1 MEVITHKIDQI
12 IDIPKNSCVFDIETT
27 GLSPKYNHVILIG
40 ILYIKNNQTIIKQF
54 FAHNTDDE
62 KELLFYFKEVF
73 KTFDKHIT
81 FNGHRFDI
89 PFLNK
94 RFEKNNLDFFID
106 KDNDMDILKILKP
119 YQKKLNL
126 ENCKLKTVESLL
138 NIQREDTIS
147 GKESV
152 DMYKEFEISKNES
165 LKKKI
170 LLHNYEDIYYLAK
183 LFKIQDLIDSSE
195 TYININYMN
204 SDLKLRLSKYKFKGD
219 LIYIEYIS
227 KDIIPINIQIYENE
241 YSIMGSNQT
250 ITIELNVS
258 YATTKNNNRVI
269 YFKQDKIVPLKI
281 DSEILEENILSVASY
296 LFKDIF

>member
-1 MEVITHKIDQI
+1 MEVITHKIDEI

-40 ILYIKNNQTIIKQF
+40 LLYIKDNQTIIKQF

-73 KTFDKHIT
+73 RAFDNHIT

-94 RFEKNNLDFFID
+94 RLEKNNLDFFINKE
-106 KDNDMDILKILKP
+106 KDIDILKIVKP

-138 NIQREDTIS
+138 NIQRQDTIS

-152 DMYKEFEISKNES
+152 YMYKEFEKTKNES
-165 LKKKI
+165 LKTKI

-183 LFKIQDLIDSSE
+183 LFKIQDIIDSTE
-195 TYININYMN
+195 TYIDISYINSN
-204 SDLKLRLSKYKFKGD
+204 FKLRLANYKFKGD
-219 LIYIEYIS
+219 IIYIDYIS
-227 KDIIPINIQIYENE
+227 KNRIPINIQIYEDE
-241 YSIMGSNQT
+241 YSIIGSNHT
-250 ITIELNVS
+250 IKIELNIS
-258 YATTKNNNRVI
+258 HAITKNNNRVI

-281 DSEILEENILSVASY
+281 DSDILEDNILSVASY
-296 LFKDIF
+296 LFKNIF

>member
-1 MEVITHKIDQI
+1 MEVITHKIDEI
-12 IDIPKNSCVFDIETT
+12 IDIPKNACVFDIETT
-27 GLSPKYNHVILIG
+27 GLSSKYNSVILIG

-94 RFEKNNLDFFID
+94 RFKKNDLDFFID
-106 KDNDMDILKILKP
+106 KDNDTDILKIVKP

-138 NIQREDTIS
+138 YIQREDTIS

-152 DMYKEFEISKNES
+152 DMYKEFVSTKNES

-183 LFKIQDLIDSSE
+183 LFKVQDIINSFE
-195 TYININYMN
+195 TYITVNYLN
-204 SDLKLRLSKYKFKGD
+204 VHLKLRLSKYKFKGNY
-219 LIYIEYIS
+219 IYIEYLS
-227 KDIIPINIQIYENE
+227 KDMIPINIHVYEDE
-241 YSIMGSNQT
+241 YSIISFNQT
-250 ITIELNVS
+250 IKVELNLS
-258 YATTKNNNRVI
+258 YATTKNNNQVI
-269 YFKQDKIVPLKI
+269 YFKQDKIIPLKI
-281 DSEILEENILSVASY
+281 DSTILEDNILSLASY
-296 LFKDIF
+296 LFENIF

>member
-1 MEVITHKIDQI
+1 MEVITYKIDEI
-12 IDIPKNSCVFDIETT
+12 IDIPKNTCVFDIETT
-27 GLSPKYNHVILIG
+27 GLSPKYNKVILIG
-40 ILYIKNNQTIIKQF
+40 ILYIKDNQTIIKQF

-94 RFEKNNLDFFID
+94 RFEKNDLNFFID
-106 KDNDMDILKILKP
+106 KTNDMDILKIVKP

-138 NIQREDTIS
+138 DIKREDTIS

-152 DMYKEFEISKNES
+152 DMYKEFESTKNES

-183 LFKIQDLIDSSE
+183 LFKVQDIIDSSE
-195 TYININYMN
+195 TYLNIDYLDTN
-204 SDLKLRLSKYKFKGD
+204 LKLKLSKYKFKGNF
-219 LIYIEYIS
+219 IYIEYMS
-227 KDIIPINIQIYENE
+227 KDIIPINIQIYEDE
-241 YSIMGSNQT
+241 YSILGSNQK
-250 ITIELNVS
+250 ITVELNVS
-258 YATTKNNNRVI
+258 YATTSNNNKVVF
-269 YFKQDKIVPLKI
+269 FKHDKIVPLKI
-281 DSEILEENILSVASY
+281 DSDVLEDNILSVASH
-296 LFKDIF
+296 LFKNIF

>member
-1 MEVITHKIDQI
+1 MEVITHKIDEI
-12 IDIPKNSCVFDIETT
+12 IDIPENSCVFDIETT
-27 GLSPKYNHVILIG
+27 GLSSKYNQVILIG

-54 FAHNTDDE
+54 FAHNTNDE

-73 KTFDKHIT
+73 KTFDNHIT

-94 RFEKNNLDFFID
+94 RFEKNNLDFFINKD
-106 KDNDMDILKILKP
+106 KDIDILKIVRP

-138 NIQREDTIS
+138 DIQREDTIS

-152 DMYKEFEISKNES
+152 DMYKEFESTKNES

-183 LFKIQDLIDSSE
+183 LFKIKDIIDSNE
-195 TYININYMN
+195 KYIDIDYMHSN
-204 SDLKLRLSKYKFKGD
+204 LKLKLSKYKFKGD

-227 KDIIPINIQIYENE
+227 KDIIPINIQIYEDE
-241 YSIMGSNQT
+241 YSIIGSNQT
-250 ITIELNVS
+250 ITVELNVS
-258 YATTKNNNRVI
+258 YAISSNNNKII

-281 DSEILEENILSVASY
+281 DSNVLENNILSVASY
-296 LFKDIF
+296 LFRNIF

>member
-1 MEVITHKIDQI
+1 MEVITHKIDEI
-12 IDIPKNSCVFDIETT
+12 IDIPPNSCVFDIETT
-27 GLSPKYNHVILIG
+27 GLSSKYNEVILIG
-40 ILYIKNNQTIIKQF
+40 VLYIKNNQTIIKQF

-73 KTFDKHIT
+73 KTFDNHIT

-106 KDNDMDILKILKP
+106 KDKDIDILKIVKP

-126 ENCKLKTVESLL
+126 ENCKLKTVETLL
-138 NIQREDTIS
+138 GIQRQDTIS

-152 DMYKEFEISKNES
+152 DMYREFELSKNEL

-183 LFKIQDLIDSSE
+183 LFKIQNIIDYNE
-195 TYININYMN
+195 TYIDVYYLNTT
-204 SDLKLRLSKYKFKGD
+204 LKLKLSKYRFKGNF
-219 LIYIEYIS
+219 INIEYIS
-227 KDIIPINIQIYENE
+227 KNAIPINIQIYEDE
-241 YSIMGSNQT
+241 YSIIGSNQT
-250 ITIELNVS
+250 ITVELNVS
-258 YATTKNNNRVI
+258 YAVTPNNNTII

-281 DSEILEENILSVASY
+281 DSDVLEDNILSVASY
-296 LFKDIF
+296 LFRNIL